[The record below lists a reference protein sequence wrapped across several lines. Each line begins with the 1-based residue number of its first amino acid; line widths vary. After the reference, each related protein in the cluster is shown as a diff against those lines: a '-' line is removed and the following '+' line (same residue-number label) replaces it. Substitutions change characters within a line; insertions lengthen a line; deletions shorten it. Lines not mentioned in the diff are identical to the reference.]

1 MRYFYVMG
9 NNTSPY
15 YNLAFERKLLTKVVG
30 EDVILFLWQNDN
42 TIVLG
47 KNQDA
52 YRECR
57 IKEFINDKGI
67 LARRLSGGG
76 AVYHDLGNLNFSL
89 IGEKEVMERHPGH
102 ELIIAVLKENGL
114 KAEFSGRNDLL
125 VKGRKVSG
133 SAFYVS
139 GNTQCLHG
147 TLLVHT
153 DIGKMERYLTP
164 GREKLLRNSVGSVG
178 ARVANL
184 ADFSEIITVGRLC
197 ETLVEMTDAC
207 PLETGK
213 LPVLAEEDIQ
223 KFSAAEW
230 IYGGKL
236 L

>member
-9 NNTSPY
+9 NSTSPY
-15 YNLAFERKLLTKVVG
+15 INLAFERNLFTKAVG

-47 KNQDA
+47 KNQDV

-57 IKEFINDKGI
+57 IKEFINDKGA

-89 IGEKEVMERHPGH
+89 IGEKEIMKRHSGH
-102 ELIIAVLKENGL
+102 QLIVSMLRKNGL
-114 KAEFSGRNDLL
+114 EAEFNGRNDLM

-133 SAFYVS
+133 SASYVN
-139 GNTQCLHG
+139 GNKQCLHG

-153 DIGKMERYLTP
+153 DIGKMEHYLTP
-164 GREKLLRNSVGSVG
+164 DKEKLLRNSVGSVG

-184 ADFSEIITVGRLC
+184 TDFSEEVTVGRLC
-197 ETLVEMTDAC
+197 ETLIEMTGAY
-207 PLETGK
+207 PLENGK
-213 LPVLAEEDIQ
+213 IPALEEDIK
-223 KFSAAEW
+223 KFSAKEW
-230 IYGGKL
+230 IYGGKFS
-236 L
+236 